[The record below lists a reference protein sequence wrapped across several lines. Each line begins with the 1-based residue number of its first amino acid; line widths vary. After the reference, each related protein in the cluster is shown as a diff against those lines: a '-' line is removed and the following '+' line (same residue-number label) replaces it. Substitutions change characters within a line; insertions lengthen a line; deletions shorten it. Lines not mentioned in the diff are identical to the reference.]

1 MLIKT
6 ELDMIVLFLVAVCLS
21 AGSALAL
28 GMTNFFTVAAVATLL
43 AVLLVAG
50 ILAAQ
55 SRGGSADA
63 NFFHPPTMQ
72 PVIILVNPS
81 KMNQTLSSL
90 RAIGLTPMTVPAWG
104 AA

>member
-6 ELDMIVLFLVAVCLS
+6 ELEMIAAFVAVFCLS
-21 AGSALAL
+21 AGGALGL
-28 GMTNFFTVAAVATLL
+28 GMTNFFAVAAVATLA
-43 AVLLVAG
+43 AVVLVAG

-55 SRGGSADA
+55 SRGGSGDA

-81 KMNQTLSSL
+81 KMSQTLSSL
-90 RAIGLTPMTVPAWG
+90 RAIGLTPMTVSAWG
-104 AA
+104 AT